1 MPKHPVSLWL
11 IAERKRHG
19 WKAEEVARRLRDA
32 GIEAQDTTYRVW
44 EAGRKPKADAIRA
57 METLFGSKAP
67 GEPEPSGQPDLA
79 ALLAA
84 MTEQSRQQAQLITL
98 LTEQNAM
105 LKQLVFERPAAPGH
119 SLTAPA
125 SLQAAESAALELGA
139 LDLRTEQERDQPA
152 EPRAGAPRGTERSG
166 THPR

>member
-1 MPKHPVSLWL
+1 MTLDEAL
-11 IAERKRHG
+11 DYFATRYG
-19 WKAEEVARRLRDA
+19 WKIARSTYAEMESGKHTPNAEQYRLLTDL
-32 GIEAQDTTYRVW
+32 W
-44 EAGRKPKADAIRA
+44 
-57 METLFGSKAP
+57 GS
-67 GEPEPSGQPDLA
+67 EPEKPAAVEAPAAPTPDLTKLIT
-79 ALLAA
+79 AL
-84 MTEQSRQQAQLITL
+84 TEQSRQQAQLITL

-152 EPRAGAPRGTERSG
+152 EPRAGAPRGTGRSG